1 MNNSGNLILYKASAG
16 SGKTYTLAKA
26 YLKILI
32 QNPYDYNKILAVTF
46 TKKATAEMKSR
57 IIEYLSRLEKLD
69 VKLNSLRN
77 DIIHEIKTEKNI
89 DVQADFDKHV
99 RVALQLILHDYS
111 NFNISTID
119 SFFQGIIRS
128 FAKELDLPI
137 GMEVELDTNAVIQH
151 AVEAM
156 LKEYKTDKDA
166 FSRWIEMYVFDLID
180 EDKSWKI
187 EKNISKLAKQI
198 LSEEYQLLTA
208 KNNQQFDIETYKQV
222 LKELK
227 QFVFDYR
234 KKLHDLT
241 QQVQQKIQDDNL
253 DLSQYFQGLRSIHS
267 FINNVKKYEPE
278 ANSYIQKML
287 NGEPIFSKTK
297 IKDTATIQQLENAW
311 NGYLKPYIDAVLAYK
326 EQHQKK
332 YNSANIV
339 LKNIYSLALLEFI
352 NTKIKQ
358 YKADENLIL
367 ISDTN
372 QIVSLIATNE
382 EVPFIFEKSANFL
395 KYILIDEFQ
404 DTSSLQWN
412 GMLPL
417 LLEILQNIDG
427 LVLIVGDPKQSIYR
441 WRGGKM
447 ELIIDGIASGLHYHW
462 KDRKDISLKA
472 NYRSAKEIVQFNNA
486 FFSVVKNTIAIQNP
500 LFKDVLADV
509 EQELIKEDKQG
520 FVQCKWLEKN
530 KDKEEDDVQL
540 QEVLSI
546 IQSLE
551 NTKKY
556 SDIAILTR
564 NNKHGALVANYLQE
578 NKIPVV
584 SAESLLLQN
593 QLSIK
598 LLVAALE
605 YITHSKEDFYS
616 VKINYLYAKWLQKEN
631 IESYLIKQ
639 NFKPYF
645 FEEKIDFLRKENIET
660 LSSVAVNE
668 LLFLLIK
675 ELQIDA
681 EMDSYLWR
689 FQDVVLNFSQTRST
703 AVVDFLNHWSEKKD
717 KMSIL
722 PPDGIN
728 AVKIYTIHKSKG
740 LQFPVVIFPYCNW
753 SMKPKTDATIWIKN
767 DENPFDKLNAF
778 PVEITKKLEN
788 SFFVDEYQKELEA
801 TYIDNINMLYVA
813 FTRAEEQLYILS
825 DAEKNSSKT
834 ETLPQNV
841 SKLLYDIVPQ
851 LNLNQA
857 THNINE
863 FSYGNNQTITEAE
876 NDELNVIQIEPVNY
890 HNFKE
895 KMPLHRE
902 NNYNEAQIKGNIL
915 HTVLSKINQA
925 NQLRKA
931 VATTTIEDVGY
942 YTSTAQK
949 VMEIFAEHNWFDEKW
964 IVLNERNLYFNQ
976 QLLRA
981 DKVLL
986 SNEECVI
993 IDYKTGAKD
1002 NKHIQ
1007 QMREYMNAYAMLYTQ
1022 KISAYL
1028 VYIENTELIQV
1039 Q

>member
-1 MNNSGNLILYKASAG
+1 
-16 SGKTYTLAKA
+16 
-26 YLKILI
+26 
-32 QNPYDYNKILAVTF
+32 
-46 TKKATAEMKSR
+46 MKSR
-57 IIEYLSRLEKLD
+57 IVEYLSRLEKHD
-69 VKLNSLRN
+69 IKLNSLRN
-77 DIIHEIKTEKNI
+77 DIIHEIRAEKNI
-89 DVQADFDKHV
+89 DIQADFDKHV
-99 RVALQLILHDYS
+99 RIALQLILHDYS

-166 FSRWIEMYVFDLID
+166 FSRWIETYVFDLIE

-208 KNNQQFDIETYKQV
+208 KNMQQFEIETYKQV

-234 KKLHDLT
+234 KKTDDLT
-241 QQVQQKIQDDNL
+241 KEFEQIVLNENI
-253 DLSQYFQGLRSIHS
+253 DLTSYKGKSTINS
-267 FINNVKKYEPE
+267 FIKKTKNYEPE
-278 ANSYIQKML
+278 FTTTIQKML
-287 NGEPIFSKTK
+287 DTDDVLTK
-297 IKDTATIQQLENAW
+297 ENAKD
-311 NGYLKPYIDAVLAYK
+311 NSLKLHLETIWMNTVKPFLLHIFEHQQVN
-326 EQHQKK
+326 QKK
-332 YNSANIV
+332 YNSAEIV

-372 QIVSLIATNE
+372 QIVSLIATHE

-551 NTKKY
+551 IAKKY

-564 NNKHGALVANYLQE
+564 DNKHGALVANYLQE
-578 NKIPVV
+578 NNIPVI

-605 YITHSKEDFYS
+605 YITHPKEDFYS
-616 VKINYLYAKWLQKEN
+616 VKINYLYANFLQKEN

-660 LSSVAVNE
+660 LSSIAVNE

-675 ELQIDA
+675 ELKLDA

-689 FQDVVLNFSQTRST
+689 FQDVVLNFSQTKST
-703 AVVDFLNHWSEKKD
+703 SVIDFLHYWSEKKE
-717 KMSIL
+717 KLSIL

-753 SMKPKTDATIWIKN
+753 SMKPKPDATIWIKN

-778 PVEITKKLEN
+778 PVEMIKKMEN

-825 DAEKNSSKT
+825 DAEKNSSKI

-851 LNLNQA
+851 LKLNQA
-857 THNINE
+857 IHNINE
-863 FSYGNNQTITEAE
+863 FSFGNNQTITETE
-876 NDELNVIQIEPVNY
+876 NDELKVIQIDSVNY

-902 NNYNEAQIKGNIL
+902 KNYNEAQIKGNIL
-915 HTVLSKINQA
+915 HTVLSKINQP
-925 NQLRKA
+925 NHLQKA

-1028 VYIENTELIQV
+1028 MYIENTELIQV

>member
-1 MNNSGNLILYKASAG
+1 
-16 SGKTYTLAKA
+16 
-26 YLKILI
+26 LKL
-32 QNPYDYNKILAVTF
+32 
-46 TKKATAEMKSR
+46 
-57 IIEYLSRLEKLD
+57 
-69 VKLNSLRN
+69 
-77 DIIHEIKTEKNI
+77 
-89 DVQADFDKHV
+89 
-99 RVALQLILHDYS
+99 
-111 NFNISTID
+111 
-119 SFFQGIIRS
+119 
-128 FAKELDLPI
+128 
-137 GMEVELDTNAVIQH
+137 
-151 AVEAM
+151 
-156 LKEYKTDKDA
+156 
-166 FSRWIEMYVFDLID
+166 
-180 EDKSWKI
+180 
-187 EKNISKLAKQI
+187 
-198 LSEEYQLLTA
+198 
-208 KNNQQFDIETYKQV
+208 
-222 LKELK
+222 
-227 QFVFDYR
+227 
-234 KKLHDLT
+234 
-241 QQVQQKIQDDNL
+241 
-253 DLSQYFQGLRSIHS
+253 
-267 FINNVKKYEPE
+267 
-278 ANSYIQKML
+278 
-287 NGEPIFSKTK
+287 
-297 IKDTATIQQLENAW
+297 
-311 NGYLKPYIDAVLAYK
+311 
-326 EQHQKK
+326 
-332 YNSANIV
+332 
-339 LKNIYSLALLEFI
+339 
-352 NTKIKQ
+352 
-358 YKADENLIL
+358 
-367 ISDTN
+367 
-372 QIVSLIATNE
+372 
-382 EVPFIFEKSANFL
+382 
-395 KYILIDEFQ
+395 
-404 DTSSLQWN
+404 
-412 GMLPL
+412 
-417 LLEILQNIDG
+417 
-427 LVLIVGDPKQSIYR
+427 
-441 WRGGKM
+441 
-447 ELIIDGIASGLHYHW
+447 
-462 KDRKDISLKA
+462 
-472 NYRSAKEIVQFNNA
+472 
-486 FFSVVKNTIAIQNP
+486 
-500 LFKDVLADV
+500 
-509 EQELIKEDKQG
+509 
-520 FVQCKWLEKN
+520 
-530 KDKEEDDVQL
+530 
-540 QEVLSI
+540 
-546 IQSLE
+546 
-551 NTKKY
+551 
-556 SDIAILTR
+556 
-564 NNKHGALVANYLQE
+564 
-578 NKIPVV
+578 
-584 SAESLLLQN
+584 
-593 QLSIK
+593 
-598 LLVAALE
+598 
-605 YITHSKEDFYS
+605 
-616 VKINYLYAKWLQKEN
+616 
-631 IESYLIKQ
+631 
-639 NFKPYF
+639 
-645 FEEKIDFLRKENIET
+645 
-660 LSSVAVNE
+660 
-668 LLFLLIK
+668 
-675 ELQIDA
+675 DA

-689 FQDVVLNFSQTRST
+689 FQDVVLNFSQTKST
-703 AVVDFLNHWSEKKD
+703 SVIDFLHYWSEKKE
-717 KMSIL
+717 KLSIL

-753 SMKPKTDATIWIKN
+753 SMKPKPDATIWIKN

-778 PVEITKKLEN
+778 PVEMIKKMEN